1 MNQTTPMMLLRAR
14 PKPEERERF
23 SAWFREVHL
32 RDIQNIPGIVSVE
45 ACTTAAGTKLGF
57 YAFESSEVV
66 QAALSS
72 PQAAYARGTWQQWTP
87 HLDEL
92 LIEIFAPLFPLPI
105 YQSRS

>member
-14 PKPEERERF
+14 PKPEARARF
-23 SAWFREVHL
+23 ADWFRDVHL
-32 RDIQNIPGIVSVE
+32 RDIQKIPGIISVE
-45 ACTTAAGTKLGF
+45 TGTTSAGTKLGF

-72 PQAAYARGTWQQWTP
+72 PQAAYARATWQVWTP

-92 LIEIFAPLFPLPI
+92 QIEIFAPLFPLPI
-105 YQSRS
+105 YQTRS

>member
-1 MNQTTPMMLLRAR
+1 MMLLRAR
-14 PKPEERERF
+14 PKPGERERF
-23 SAWFREVHL
+23 SEWFREVHL

-45 ACTTAAGTKLGF
+45 TGTTAAGTKLGF

-87 HLDEL
+87 PLDAL
-92 LIEIFAPLFPLPI
+92 QIEIFAPLFPLPI
-105 YQSRS
+105 YRSRS

>member
-23 SAWFREVHL
+23 SVWFREVHL

-45 ACTTAAGTKLGF
+45 TGTTAAGTKLGF

-72 PQAAYARGTWQQWTP
+72 PQAAYARGTWQQWAP